1 VIFLKLLKTK
11 VLWISLTYE
20 PKQEKFMKHILTIL
34 PALLIFLAGQSQE
47 ISRSVKGTSGGSY
60 ASGGNSMD
68 FVIGEPVT
76 ANYANASYILTQGFI
91 QGNMIITSV
100 EPEANV
106 DIQVWPNPVGSSL
119 HVQYDASRLQTP
131 VLTVYNSN
139 GRVLEKK
146 QAMSDQ
152 LTMDFS
158 AYQSGVYVLEI
169 TDGSERVKT
178 IQLIKQ

>member
-1 VIFLKLLKTK
+1 
-11 VLWISLTYE
+11 
-20 PKQEKFMKHILTIL
+20 MKHILTIL

-131 VLTVYNSN
+131 VLTVYDSN